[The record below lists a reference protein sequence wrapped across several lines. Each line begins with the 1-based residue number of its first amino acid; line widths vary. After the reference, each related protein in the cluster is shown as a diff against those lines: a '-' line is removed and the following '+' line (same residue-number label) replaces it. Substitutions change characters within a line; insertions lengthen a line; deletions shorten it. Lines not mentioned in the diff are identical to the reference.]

1 MTLHDFKE
9 NLPPSFLRHTS
20 LDPPLNMTSQT
31 STPPSAACSVEYR
44 DEFQHILILIYK
56 IISIIKIVY
65 CQFNAYNC
73 VKLSTVFLN
82 VPRPDTYGELA
93 T

>member
-1 MTLHDFKE
+1 
-9 NLPPSFLRHTS
+9 
-20 LDPPLNMTSQT
+20 MTSQT
-31 STPPSAACSVEYR
+31 SNPFPAACSAEYK

-56 IISIIKIVY
+56 IISIIKIVH
-65 CQFNAYNC
+65 CHFSAYNC

-82 VPRPDTYGELA
+82 VPRPATYGELA